1 MADQPAH
8 SIAGTGP
15 AGSASIL
22 CRTAPGSLWQN
33 RPGPVDFYRVPEFAG
48 INSLY
53 DADRQFPVV
62 AQLLVGS
69 CFDDHSDPVI
79 TQKAYP
85 AFMVDV
91 ELPGAMIFYRYLAV
105 QIFKATFLVL
115 FILVGLSLFFNFI
128 QEMKGLGRGQ
138 YGLAELIQYL
148 VLRIPVNMV
157 DYLPLAAVVG
167 STLSLGSLASTSEL
181 IAFQSAGVSI
191 KRFILAVVQAVL
203 VLALLSMVLT
213 DFVVP
218 YSETRA
224 KQFESSNMRP
234 SVSIYS
240 RQGVWIKDEG
250 NIVFIGQLF
259 PNGNAQNIRIN
270 QLDNEGNLLGSIQAE
285 QAVMKKKGWLLSEVR
300 LTELVDGQ
308 AKVSTKN
315 EWRYPG
321 NLTEQLFAT
330 LVVEVRAM
338 SISDLITYVQFLQ
351 DNGLDYAA
359 ESLMLWRK
367 IYAPLSIV
375 ILGLMALPFVMG
387 SQRHGT
393 AGQRILIGLF
403 LGLSYVVVN
412 RILIQ
417 LGAQLKIIPSINALI
432 PILVFAG
439 ILYVLFRIRLMKT

>member
-1 MADQPAH
+1 
-8 SIAGTGP
+8 
-15 AGSASIL
+15 
-22 CRTAPGSLWQN
+22 
-33 RPGPVDFYRVPEFAG
+33 
-48 INSLY
+48 
-53 DADRQFPVV
+53 
-62 AQLLVGS
+62 
-69 CFDDHSDPVI
+69 
-79 TQKAYP
+79 
-85 AFMVDV
+85 
-91 ELPGAMIFYRYLAV
+91 MIFYRYLAV